1 MDFDPTYPF
10 IDMNEFKECKWK
22 DFYGD
27 LKEAIPPNTPEKMG
41 KEVDLCGYVDSDH
54 AGEKKTRMSC
64 SVFFIFLNTALIQ
77 WFSKKQATK

>member
-41 KEVDLCGYVDSDH
+41 KEVDLCGYVDSQPR
-54 AGEKKTRMSC
+54 GRKEIKEVLFW
-64 SVFFIFLNTALIQ
+64 VFHIIEYSNNPTVLQ
-77 WFSKKQATK
+77 